1 MEHVRPSGIQQFATY
16 ARNRFEAL
24 VDQPFRHIRRT
35 AKAIAQGEV
44 AAWKLYTLGVI
55 VDGTNP
61 EALKKLFAAKGIEFQ
76 KAIEGKRPVV
86 SVLPPKEYR
95 GDIIATAKHHPDIQ
109 ELLNG
114 DEKQLLTPDGH
125 ALFYRVFAQDAPY
138 LQPPLVAVDQE
149 TQDRS
154 IVLMWHDN
162 RHVRTFEQ
170 RARRYKF
177 AHLNP
182 GEEKVFLETGSSA
195 NPTGEKQPYLRAHLA
210 PSVASQVK
218 ITVDTQDRRMRSMQP
233 EERGP
238 IPIIDLTCYP
248 PQVIREGMY
257 PALPAHP
264 KLQAL
269 LGRGPQPETPRRVA

>member
-1 MEHVRPSGIQQFATY
+1 MEHVRNPGIQQFATY

-24 VDQPFRHIRRT
+24 VDQPFRNIRRT
-35 AKAIAQGEV
+35 AKAIAQGEI
-44 AAWKLYTLGVI
+44 AAWKLYTVGLI

-61 EALKKLFAAKGIEFQ
+61 EALPKLFTAKGIDFQ
-76 KAIEGKRPVV
+76 KAIENKRPVV

-95 GDIIATAKHHPDIQ
+95 GDIIDTEKHHPDIQ

-114 DEKQLLTPDGH
+114 DDKQLLTSDGH
-125 ALFYRVFAQDAPY
+125 AIFYRVFAKDAPY
-138 LQPPLVAVDQE
+138 LQPPLVAVNQE

-162 RHVRTFEQ
+162 KFVRKFEQ
-170 RARRYKF
+170 TARKYKF
-177 AHLNP
+177 DHAKTE
-182 GEEKVFLETGSSA
+182 EEKVFIETGSSA
-195 NPTGEKQPYLRAHLA
+195 NPTGEKQPYLRSRLD
-210 PSVASQVK
+210 PFVASQVK
-218 ITVDTQDRRMRSMQP
+218 RTVDTQDRRMHRMQP

-257 PALPAHP
+257 PALPANP

-269 LGRGPQPETPRRVA
+269 LGMPPQPEHPKKAA